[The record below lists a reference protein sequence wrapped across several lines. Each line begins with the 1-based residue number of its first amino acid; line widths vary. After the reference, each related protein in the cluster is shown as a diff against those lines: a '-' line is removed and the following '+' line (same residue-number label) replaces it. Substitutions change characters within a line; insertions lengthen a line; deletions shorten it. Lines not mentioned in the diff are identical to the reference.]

1 MENTSG
7 VPGAAKRAQCRYLLD
22 LSPRRVG
29 LWGAA
34 AGVAAG
40 ALPFFIGDPAGSIS
54 VPVLAA
60 VVMTTTGSL
69 STLSA
74 VGSLL
79 LAQRAERRAL
89 KRLEQQLLA
98 ANF

>member
-1 MENTSG
+1 
-7 VPGAAKRAQCRYLLD
+7 
-22 LSPRRVG
+22 
-29 LWGAA
+29 
-34 AGVAAG
+34 
-40 ALPFFIGDPAGSIS
+40 
-54 VPVLAA
+54 
-60 VVMTTTGSL
+60 MTTTGSL